1 MRRAVPLMF
10 TISVLASTITLADEK
25 PAPPN
30 ELVKVLEYYVGNWA
44 ITGSL
49 GDIALKGKA
58 SFRMP
63 AGKHCIIGTVNCR
76 GKDGPFIFSL
86 VSGWDSSTGWYTEQG
101 LGADGGVY
109 SVIWHKVSET
119 VDAGEQ
125 TEMFEGKKVA
135 SKVKLERKGKDDL
148 VVVCTERTAGD
159 ETFPDLKLVYH
170 RVTKEE
176 AKPKAKK

>member
-1 MRRAVPLMF
+1 MALQSLFAIPCSNAAVIF
-10 TISVLASTITLADEK
+10 ASTISFADEK
-25 PAPPN
+25 PAPPK

-86 VSGWDSSTGWYTEQG
+86 LCFCCLASYHLGVTPSSAAVNKRSIVVRVGATAPPAAAPAPPLLQSIHGAARVSIGRRLPHLQRCGT
-101 LGADGGVY
+101 
-109 SVIWHKVSET
+109 I
-119 VDAGEQ
+119 
-125 TEMFEGKKVA
+125 
-135 SKVKLERKGKDDL
+135 
-148 VVVCTERTAGD
+148 
-159 ETFPDLKLVYH
+159 P
-170 RVTKEE
+170 
-176 AKPKAKK
+176 